1 MIYFTGKYDKSEVR
15 RKLIEDSI
23 LYFYNEVVEL
33 NYFSPNHAY
42 GYLYDSLDFYSVLKL
57 QTQHIGKCNA
67 MILLSNWRESI
78 VTVTEFEMA
87 KRFKIPTFEFDYKNH
102 KIKLLFENGKTEDIS
117 LIKAKN
123 ILINY

>member
-1 MIYFTGKYDKSEVR
+1 MIYFTGKYDGSQVKR
-15 RKLIEDSI
+15 MLIEDSI
-23 LYFYNEVVEL
+23 LYFYNEVAEV

-57 QTQHIGKCNA
+57 QTQHIEKCNA
-67 MILLSNWRESI
+67 MILLSNWKEST
-78 VTVTEFEMA
+78 VTTTEFEMA

-102 KIKLLFENGKTEDIS
+102 KIKWLFDNGETEEIS